1 MNVSAWAIRH
11 PVPCILLFVLLGGA
25 GLLAFRATPVQN
37 FPDVDLP
44 LVTVTASLPCAAPEQ
59 LETTVAR
66 PLEDAIATLDGLRH
80 LYTTVQDGVVG
91 IAAVVERELRSLP
104 GVGQVSLQAALQRP
118 EVRIRPDAAR
128 AADLGVTAAAIADT
142 VRIATLGDHAQLLPR
157 LDLGRRQVPVVTSLP
172 AAATTDLDLLRQLT
186 VPGESGAVP
195 LREVADITF
204 ASGPAQISRLDRL
217 RTINIDIA
225 LEGQAMGDI
234 AGRIAALPSP
244 SRLPAGLR
252 LSGIGQAETSD
263 EAGRGF
269 VLAMLTGIACI
280 YLVLVLLF
288 GAWLQP
294 LTILGALLLSLPGAI
309 LALLVTGTHL

>member
-44 LVTVTASLPCAAPEQ
+44 LVTVTASLPGAAPEQ

-128 AADLGVTAAAIADT
+128 AADLGVTAEAIADT

-225 LEGQAMGDI
+225 LKARPW
-234 AGRIAALPSP
+234 A
-244 SRLPAGLR
+244 
-252 LSGIGQAETSD
+252 TS
-263 EAGRGF
+263 
-269 VLAMLTGIACI
+269 
-280 YLVLVLLF
+280 
-288 GAWLQP
+288 
-294 LTILGALLLSLPGAI
+294 PGASPHC
-309 LALLVTGTHL
+309 LARHGCRRACG